1 MHVEESLMTGR
12 SSANLARADSR
23 RRRFAACT
31 AYALAGL
38 VARPAVAGKSMED
51 GVSHSAEAIH
61 QEPLIAASR
70 ARVYAALTDAAQFE
84 RLTRLSA
91 AAHTMDLQHNPASI
105 DAQPGGAFELF
116 GGYVTGRFLE
126 LVPSER
132 IVQAWRAAS
141 WPPGS
146 YSIAR
151 FQLVEQ
157 GTDTRVL
164 FDHGGF
170 PAGQAE
176 HLADG
181 WHSNYWEPLVKLL
194 A

>member
-1 MHVEESLMTGR
+1 MHVEESPMTGLISTR
-12 SSANLARADSR
+12 LAPPDPR
-23 RRRFAACT
+23 RRRLAACAASALT
-31 AYALAGL
+31 ALA
-38 VARPAVAGKSMED
+38 ARPTIAASSMED
-51 GVSHSAEAIH
+51 GISRGAEAIH

-70 ARVYAALTDAAQFE
+70 ARVYAALTDAGQFE
-84 RLTRLSA
+84 KLTRLSA
-91 AAHTMDLQHNPASI
+91 AAQTMVSEHKPAGI
-105 DAQPGGAFELF
+105 DARPGGPFELF

-126 LVPSER
+126 LLPSER

-157 GTDTRVL
+157 GTGTRVV

-176 HLADG
+176 HLAEG
-181 WHSNYWEPLVKLL
+181 WHVNYWEPLAKLL

>member
-1 MHVEESLMTGR
+1 MVGL
-12 SSANLARADSR
+12 SSAHLALADPR
-23 RRRFAACT
+23 RRRFSACAAS
-31 AYALAGL
+31 ALTGL
-38 VARPAVAGKSMED
+38 IARPAAAGASMED
-51 GVSHSAEAIH
+51 GISHGAEAIH
-61 QEPLIAASR
+61 QEPLIASRR
-70 ARVYAALTDAAQFE
+70 ARVFAALTDAGQFE
-84 RLTRLSA
+84 KLTRLSA
-91 AAHTMDLQHNPASI
+91 AAQTMGLEHKPAGI
-105 DAQPGGAFELF
+105 DAKPGGAFELF

-151 FQLVEQ
+151 FQLIEQ
-157 GTDTRVL
+157 GTATRIV

-170 PAGQAE
+170 PTGQAE
-176 HLADG
+176 HLAEG
-181 WHSNYWEPLVKLL
+181 WHINYWQPLAKLL

>member
-1 MHVEESLMTGR
+1 MTGLM
-12 SSANLARADSR
+12 SAHLVLPDTR
-23 RRRFAACT
+23 RRRFAAC
-31 AYALAGL
+31 AASALAAL
-38 VARPAVAGKSMED
+38 AARPAVAAPSVED
-51 GVSHSAEAIH
+51 GISRGAEAIH
-61 QEPLIAASR
+61 QEPLIAAR
-70 ARVYAALTDAAQFE
+70 RVRVYAALTDAGQFE
-84 RLTRLSA
+84 KLTRLSA
-91 AAHTMDLQHNPASI
+91 AAQTMGLDHKPAGI
-105 DAQPGGAFELF
+105 DAHPGGAFELF
-116 GGYVTGRFLE
+116 GGYITGRFLE

-157 GTDTRVL
+157 GTGTRVV

-176 HLADG
+176 HLAEG
-181 WHSNYWEPLVKLL
+181 WHINYWEPLAKLL

>member
-1 MHVEESLMTGR
+1 MTGL
-12 SSANLARADSR
+12 SSARLALADPR
-23 RRRFAACT
+23 RRRFAAC
-31 AYALAGL
+31 AASVLAGL
-38 VARPAVAGKSMED
+38 VARPAAAATTMED
-51 GVSHSAEAIH
+51 GILRTAEAIR

-70 ARVYAALTDAAQFE
+70 ARIYAALTDAAQFE
-84 RLTRLSA
+84 KLTRLSA
-91 AAHTMDLQHNPASI
+91 AAPNMGLEHKPASI

-141 WPPGS
+141 WPPGT

-151 FQLVEQ
+151 FQLVDQ
-157 GTDTRVL
+157 GTATRIA

-176 HLADG
+176 HLAEG
-181 WHSNYWEPLVKLL
+181 WHINYWQPLAKLL